1 MLNYTNIPVI
11 VDSVTYYAT
20 QASFNVSTSLEP
32 VYALGQ
38 AGKVTQDPNGPIKG
52 TLSLDYHIDQDA
64 ISTIFDTTTTTN
76 LAANI
81 SPVTVSLGG
90 QSFAKAYL
98 TSHGANGQANQLAT
112 AKASFDIYFAST
124 SAAIAFG
131 SAGSATA
138 AGGSLNLGHGA
149 ASSVSTVG
157 GIADAVS
164 FAYESSIQYDFVFK
178 MGSVTPAAAYV
189 SRASKKMTVEGY
201 SISANISMCGDSAT
215 ATATVSSLCGD
226 SSITTYSAAG
236 EITQLE
242 GSVSAGQVGRGK
254 VTVTQFI

>member
-1 MLNYTNIPVI
+1 MQNYTNISVT
-11 VDSVTYYAT
+11 VDGTTYYAT

-38 AGKVTQDPNGPIKG
+38 VGKVTQNPNGPIKG

-64 ISTIFDTTTTTN
+64 IATLFDTITTTDLGSAIT
-76 LAANI
+76 
-81 SPVTVSLGG
+81 PVTVSLGG
-90 QSFAKAYL
+90 QSFSKAYL

-112 AKASFDIYFAST
+112 AKATFDLYFAST
-124 SAAIAFG
+124 SQAIAFG
-131 SAGSATA
+131 GTGSGTTA
-138 AGGSLNLGHGA
+138 DGSLNLGHGA
-149 ASSVSTVG
+149 ASSVAAVG
-157 GIADAVS
+157 GISDAVS
-164 FAYESSIQYDFVFK
+164 FSYESSIQYDFVFK
-178 MGSVTPAAAYV
+178 MGSVTPASAYV

-201 SISANISMCGDSAT
+201 SISANISMCGDTAT
-215 ATATVSSLCGD
+215 ATATVNSLCGAGN
-226 SSITTYSAAG
+226 ITSYSAAG

>member
-11 VDSVTYYAT
+11 VDGITYYAT

-64 ISTIFDTTTTTN
+64 IEGIFDGIITN
-76 LAANI
+76 NMSSAVT
-81 SPVTVSLGG
+81 PVTVSLGG
-90 QSFAKAYL
+90 QSFSKAYL
-98 TSHGANGQANQLAT
+98 TSHGANGQANQLAS
-112 AKASFDIYFAST
+112 AKASFDLYFDST
-124 SAAIAFG
+124 SEAIAFG
-131 SAGSATA
+131 ATSSSTTA
-138 AGGSLNLGHGA
+138 DGSLSLGHGA
-149 ASSVSTVG
+149 ASSVGTVG
-157 GIADAVS
+157 GISDAVS
-164 FAYESSIQYDFVFK
+164 FAYESSIQYDYVFK
-178 MGSVTPAAAYV
+178 MGSVTPVNVFV

-201 SISANISMCGDSAT
+201 SISSNITMCGTT
-215 ATATVSSLCGD
+215 ASVTATVNSLCSAG
-226 SSITTYSAAG
+226 SITTYVAAG

>member
-1 MLNYTNIPVI
+1 MLNYTNIPVV
-11 VDSVTYYAT
+11 VDGVTYYAT
-20 QASFNVSTSLEP
+20 QASFNVTTSLEP

-38 AGKVTQDPNGPIKG
+38 TGKVTQDPNGPIKG

-64 ISTIFDTTTTTN
+64 IATLFDTITTTD
-76 LAANI
+76 LGGAI
-81 SPVTVSLGG
+81 DPVTVSLGG
-90 QSFAKAYL
+90 QSFANAYL

-112 AKASFDIYFAST
+112 AKATFELYFSSS

-131 SAGSATA
+131 SSASTTTSAGSL
-138 AGGSLNLGHGA
+138 SLGHGA
-149 ASSVSTVG
+149 ASSVGTVG

-178 MGSVTPAAAYV
+178 MGSVTPANVFV

-201 SISANISMCGDSAT
+201 SISSNISMCGDSASVT
-215 ATATVSSLCGD
+215 ASVNSLCSSG
-226 SSITTYSAAG
+226 SITTYVADG
-236 EITQLE
+236 QITQLE

>member
-64 ISTIFDTTTTTN
+64 IGGIFDGIITGLSSAVT
-76 LAANI
+76 
-81 SPVTVSLGG
+81 PVTVSLGG
-90 QSFAKAYL
+90 QSFSKAYL

-112 AKASFDIYFAST
+112 AKASFDLYFAST
-124 SAAIAFG
+124 SEAIAFG
-131 SAGSATA
+131 TTSSSTTA
-138 AGGSLNLGHGA
+138 DGSLSLGHGA
-149 ASSVSTVG
+149 ASSVGAVG
-157 GIADAVS
+157 GISDAVS
-164 FAYESSIQYDFVFK
+164 FAYESSIQYDYVFK
-178 MGSVTPAAAYV
+178 MGTVTPANVFV

-201 SISANISMCGDSAT
+201 SISSNISMCGDSASV
-215 ATATVSSLCGD
+215 TATVNSLCPTG
-226 SSITTYSAAG
+226 SITTYVAEG
-236 EITQLE
+236 QITQLE